1 MQPVPSASAPG
12 RWARLRREGFSP
24 TAYTSV
30 CVAALVL
37 LSAIVVTGAAVRLTG
52 SGLGCTDWPNCNDA
66 KLVDVSSKHAAIEQ
80 VNRLFTFLVSVG
92 VALAAAAVTY
102 VSQKL
107 GLDVAAL
114 GLNEAVLAGIIWA
127 VIDIAVTKLPA
138 SVIRDYGTQLQK
150 MLNAYSQGAQLK
162 VDGFV
167 GPVTVAQAQAEIR
180 SR

>member
-1 MQPVPSASAPG
+1 MKSFVERQLV
-12 RWARLRREGFSP
+12 RL
-24 TAYTSV
+24 
-30 CVAALVL
+30 L
-37 LSAIVVTGAAVRLTG
+37 LSRGGPIVQKAVT
-52 SGLGCTDWPNCNDA
+52 
-66 KLVDVSSKHAAIEQ
+66 
-80 VNRLFTFLVSVG
+80 
-92 VALAAAAVTY
+92 ALAAAAVTY

-114 GLNEAVLAGIIWA
+114 GLNEAVLAGILWA

-138 SVIRDYGTQLQK
+138 NILKDYGTQLQK
-150 MLNAYSQGAQLK
+150 MLNAYSQGTQLK

>member
-1 MQPVPSASAPG
+1 MKTFIERQLV
-12 RWARLRREGFSP
+12 RL
-24 TAYTSV
+24 
-30 CVAALVL
+30 L
-37 LSAIVVTGAAVRLTG
+37 LSRGGPLVQKAVT
-52 SGLGCTDWPNCNDA
+52 
-66 KLVDVSSKHAAIEQ
+66 
-80 VNRLFTFLVSVG
+80 
-92 VALAAAAVTY
+92 ALAAAAVTY

-114 GLNEAVLAGIIWA
+114 GLNEAVLAGVIWA

-138 SVIRDYGTQLQK
+138 NILKDYGTQLQK
-150 MLNAYSQGAQLK
+150 MLNAYSQGKQLA